1 MILVIS
7 DNEIAL
13 KQQLEGQHRRDAR
26 PVIHASTVVDTKI
39 DLALRAIVGL
49 VSYTTSCI
57 SGLVSYTT
65 SYTTALTLFKTAQH
79 EHITFTKPSTNTF
92 ALTTPAYHSTALSDQ
107 GSCIEEFI

>member
-65 SYTTALTLFKTAQH
+65 SYTTALQHNMNTLYSQ
-79 EHITFTKPSTNTF
+79 
-92 ALTTPAYHSTALSDQ
+92 STAPTLLH
-107 GSCIEEFI
+107 